1 MAAGRVQEIP
11 ASKTKNRKLKNI
23 RRMGQMGRQ
32 DFYVAIFLL
41 VFCGLAYGVSY
52 PYPHASAYF
61 PHIIILLLAI
71 MSGALLGKSILEGRK
86 EKIAADRTTGVKGPS
101 SWKKEGARKVILM
114 LAVFILYLLVMSSVG
129 FYLTTFIYL
138 PVMIWLLGVRKIKVV
153 VLSTFFVLI
162 FIYLVFSAF
171 LKVPIPEGILF

>member
-1 MAAGRVQEIP
+1 MAAGRVQKIP
-11 ASKTKNRKLKNI
+11 ASKTKNRILKNI
-23 RRMGQMGRQ
+23 RRMGQMGRE
-32 DFYVAIFLL
+32 DSYVAIFLL

-71 MSGALLGKSILEGRK
+71 MSGALLAKSILEGRK
-86 EKIAADRTTGVKGPS
+86 EKIAGDRTTGVKGPS
-101 SWKKEGARKVILM
+101 FWKRESIRKVILM
-114 LAVFILYLLVMSSVG
+114 LAVFIFYLLVMSSIG
-129 FYLTTFIYL
+129 FYLTTLVYL

-153 VLSTFFVLI
+153 AFSTVFVLI